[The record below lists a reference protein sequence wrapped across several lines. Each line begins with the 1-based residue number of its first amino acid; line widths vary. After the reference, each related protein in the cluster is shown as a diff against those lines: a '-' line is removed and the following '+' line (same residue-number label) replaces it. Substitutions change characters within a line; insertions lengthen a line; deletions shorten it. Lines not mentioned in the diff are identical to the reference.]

1 MFTVLVANIKGGC
14 GKTTVATHLAAS
26 FAVGGHAVYL
36 ADADRQRSSL
46 GWIARRPA
54 AVAPVRPLD
63 WAREIDDGLPAGARL
78 VIDAPA
84 ALKGKQ
90 IEAFVRL
97 ADLIVLPVLPGA
109 FDEQAT
115 ERFLDK
121 LEPLK
126 AIAKGRTPV
135 LVVGNRVRAGTRAA
149 DRLDRF
155 IAGLGHPVAGR
166 LRDSQLY
173 AEAAADGLSL
183 FDLPGRRALGLRADW
198 EPVLARIATVA
209 AAAPSSPSAPAKAA
223 APPAGAGPLVWLASD
238 EGKKARR

>member
-14 GKTTVATHLAAS
+14 GKTTVATHLAAA
-26 FAVGGHAVYL
+26 FAVAGHAVHL

-46 GWIARRPA
+46 GWIARRPSTA
-54 AVAPVRPLD
+54 APVHPLD
-63 WAREIDDGLPAGARL
+63 WTHETDEPPPTGGRL

-84 ALKGKQ
+84 ALKAKR

-115 ERFLDK
+115 QRFLEK

-126 AIAKGRTPV
+126 AVAKGRTPV

-149 DRLDRF
+149 GRLDHF
-155 IAGLGHPVAGR
+155 VGGLGHPVAGR

-173 AEAAADGLSL
+173 AEAAAAGLSL
-183 FDLPGRRALGLRADW
+183 FDLPGRRTLAPRGDW
-198 EPVLARIATVA
+198 EPVLTLIESA
-209 AAAPSSPSAPAKAA
+209 AAADPAPRRPADAA
-223 APPAGAGPLVWLASD
+223 AAGSPLVWRASD
-238 EGKKARR
+238 EGGKPRRSG